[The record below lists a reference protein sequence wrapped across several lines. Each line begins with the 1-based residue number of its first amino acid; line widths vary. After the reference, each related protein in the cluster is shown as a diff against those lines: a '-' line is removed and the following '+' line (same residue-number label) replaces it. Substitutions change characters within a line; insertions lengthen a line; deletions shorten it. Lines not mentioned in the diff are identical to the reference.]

1 MSTKGQRTHARQP
14 VSRVKGRETSQ
25 PRDNAGRSQ
34 GQPRQG
40 KHPSAGIQPRFPQQQ
55 PQPGQQA
62 RRGGPRQARDAYG
75 NPITPVQNGVP
86 LFKLCRREQ
95 EQQ

>member
-34 GQPRQG
+34 GQSRQG
-40 KHPSAGIQPRFPQQQ
+40 KHPAATGAQSRFPQQQ
-55 PQPGQQA
+55 PGQQA
-62 RRGGPRQARDAYG
+62 
-75 NPITPVQNGVP
+75 
-86 LFKLCRREQ
+86 
-95 EQQ
+95 